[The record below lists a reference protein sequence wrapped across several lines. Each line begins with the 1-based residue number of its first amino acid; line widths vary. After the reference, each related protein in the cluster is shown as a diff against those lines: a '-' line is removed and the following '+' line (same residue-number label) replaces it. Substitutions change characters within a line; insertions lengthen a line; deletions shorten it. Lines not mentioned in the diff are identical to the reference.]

1 MKNYLQSITLL
12 KILIFHNFFN
22 RFLTT
27 VFEVYQFPNKNQMV
41 PIMLTFMNSNITK
54 MTGKDQQNHIFQK
67 SKYIYIYIPVE
78 RERERERERQTDRQT
93 ETDTQRDRET
103 ETDRERGEDQ
113 EFIHVFYWCIPLDHE
128 IYTKCKKTQLK
139 TYLVMCSGIK
149 S

>member
-1 MKNYLQSITLL
+1 
-12 KILIFHNFFN
+12 
-22 RFLTT
+22 
-27 VFEVYQFPNKNQMV
+27 MV

-67 SKYIYIYIPVE
+67 SKYILYIYIFQQ
-78 RERERERERQTDRQT
+78 RERERDRQTDRQRQTHRET
-93 ETDTQRDRET
+93 ERDRET

>member
-27 VFEVYQFPNKNQMV
+27 VFKVYQFPNKNQMV

-67 SKYIYIYIPVE
+67 SKYMLYIYIPV
-78 RERERERERQTDRQT
+78 ERERERQTDRQT
-93 ETDTQRDRET
+93 ETDTQRDRERQR
-103 ETDRERGEDQ
+103 DRDRQRER
-113 EFIHVFYWCIPLDHE
+113 
-128 IYTKCKKTQLK
+128 
-139 TYLVMCSGIK
+139 
-149 S
+149 

>member
-27 VFEVYQFPNKNQMV
+27 VFKVYQFPNKNQMV

-67 SKYIYIYIPVE
+67 SKYILYIYIPVE
-78 RERERERERQTDRQT
+78 REGDRETDRQRQTDTERQT
-93 ETDTQRDRET
+93 
-103 ETDRERGEDQ
+103 ER
-113 EFIHVFYWCIPLDHE
+113 
-128 IYTKCKKTQLK
+128 
-139 TYLVMCSGIK
+139 
-149 S
+149 

>member
-27 VFEVYQFPNKNQMV
+27 VFKVYQFPNKNQMV

-67 SKYIYIYIPVE
+67 SKYILYIYIPVE
-78 RERERERERQTDRQT
+78 RERQRDRQT
-93 ETDTQRDRET
+93 ETDRHRET
-103 ETDRERGEDQ
+103 NREVRTRNIFMYFTGVS
-113 EFIHVFYWCIPLDHE
+113 H
-128 IYTKCKKTQLK
+128 
-139 TYLVMCSGIK
+139 
-149 S
+149 